1 MTTVHTTKT
10 LNVPATQAWEIIAD
24 FGGVHRHSSAVDYVD
39 MRSTAERGVGAT
51 RVCHFYDKTSV
62 TEEITDWHEGKG
74 YTVQLSKFSMPLKE
88 AAATLSV
95 KDTGAGTCEATF
107 VMEFIPKFGPL
118 GRVMGQ
124 VLMRPMMRKVFSQ
137 VLAGL
142 AHHAATGEDI
152 GEGWKAPAGDTGVVL
167 AHNA

>member
-118 GRVMGQ
+118 GWVMGQ